1 MSAKGCAGNE
11 VASPCVSVCEIVAA
25 TGLCAGCY
33 RTLDEIA
40 AWSVLD
46 ADERHAIL
54 AALPGRRAAHGA
66 PGEQQHAER

>member
-1 MSAKGCAGNE
+1 MSAKGRAGDE
-11 VASPCVSVCEIVAA
+11 VASPCVSVCEIGAA

-46 ADERHAIL
+46 ADERRAIL
-54 AALPGRRAAHGA
+54 AALPGRRAAYVA